1 MLSSRESR
9 LLIMKFGGTS
19 VGNSEA
25 ISKTVEMVRQ
35 GREEWGKVVV
45 VVSALGGVTDLL
57 LEGARTSADGCNKTT
72 SSIKNELRGRH
83 FDVIEDLL
91 SDEKVKVQARF
102 YCEKLLDRW
111 ESLCNAIRE
120 LGETTP
126 RALDAVS
133 SIGEKLSS
141 HLVAL
146 VLDASGISSCCQ
158 VSTEFF
164 ITDSN
169 FQAAHPDMSVTR
181 EKTRSALVPLLD
193 NGIVPVVTG
202 FIGSNSEGVT
212 TTLGR
217 GGSDYSAAILAAVL
231 EADEVWICTDVNGV
245 MSADPRIVPEAMT
258 IQELSFLELAELAF
272 FGARVVHP
280 MTVRPVVEAG
290 INLVIKNTF
299 DPSHPGTRLISDSE
313 IVVNGIMKAVT
324 SFKGQRL
331 ITVEGRGMLGVPG
344 VAARTFSAVAATGT
358 NVILIIQASSEQ
370 SISFAVPSK
379 SADRVIDALTN
390 AFALELSTRD
400 IDRISTSGE
409 SAIITAV
416 GSGMCSKP
424 EVFGKIFSSLGK
436 NDLNIRA
443 IAQGS
448 SSVSVSLVVDAG
460 DAEQAVRSLHSL
472 VV

>member
-35 GREEWGKVVV
+35 GREEWNKVVV

-83 FDVIEDLL
+83 FGVIEDLL
-91 SDEKVKVQARF
+91 SDDKVKVQARF

-146 VLDASGISSCCQ
+146 ALDASGISSCCQ

-181 EKTRSALVPLLD
+181 EKTRAALFPLLE

-258 IQELSFLELAELAF
+258 IPELSFQELAELAF

-299 DPSHPGTRLISDSE
+299 DPSHPGTRLIADSE

-370 SISFAVPSK
+370 SISFAVPCK
-379 SADRVIDALTN
+379 CADKVIEALTN

-416 GSGMCSKP
+416 GSGMCNKP

-436 NDLNIRA
+436 NDLNVNA
-443 IAQGS
+443 IAQGP

>member
-1 MLSSRESR
+1 MLSSKEPR

-25 ISKTVEMVRQ
+25 ISSAVEMVRK
-35 GREEWGKVVV
+35 GREEWGSVVV

-72 SSIKNELRGRH
+72 SSIKNELRKRH
-83 FDVIEDLL
+83 FAVIEELL
-91 SDEKVKVQARF
+91 TDEKVREGARF
-102 YCEKLLDRW
+102 FCEKLLDRW

-133 SIGEKLSS
+133 SIGEKLSA

-146 VLDASGISSCCQ
+146 VLDEEGINSCCQ

-169 FQAAHPDMSVTR
+169 YQAAHPDMSVTR
-181 EKTRSALVPLLD
+181 SKTRSALMPLLE

-202 FIGSNSEGVT
+202 FIGSNPSGVT

-245 MSADPRIVPEAMT
+245 MSADPRIVPEART
-258 IQELSFLELAELAF
+258 IPELSFLELAELAF
-272 FGARVVHP
+272 FGAKVVHP
-280 MTVRPVVEAG
+280 MTVRPVVETG
-290 INLVIKNTF
+290 ISLVIKNTF
-299 DPSHPGTRLISDSE
+299 DPSHPGTRLIADSE
-313 IVVNGIMKAVT
+313 IKINGIMKAVT
-324 SFKGQRL
+324 SFKGQKL

-344 VAARTFSAVAATGT
+344 VAGRTFGAVAATRT

-370 SISFAVPSK
+370 SISFAVPSGR
-379 SADRVIDALTN
+379 ADTVIEALN
-390 AFALELSTRD
+390 HAFSHELSTRD
-400 IDRISTSGE
+400 IDRISSSGE

-416 GSGMCSKP
+416 GCGMCSRP
-424 EVFGKIFSSLGK
+424 GVFGNIFSSLG
-436 NDLNIRA
+436 NSDLKVNA
-443 IAQGS
+443 IAQGA

-460 DAEQAVRSLHSL
+460 DAEAAVKSLHTL

>member
-1 MLSSRESR
+1 MLSSAEPR

-19 VGNSEA
+19 VGNPEA
-25 ISKTVEMVRQ
+25 ITSAVEMVRK
-35 GREEWGKVVV
+35 GREEWDNVVV

-57 LEGARTSADGCNKTT
+57 LEGALTSAGGCNKTT
-72 SSIKNELRGRH
+72 SSIKNELRKRH
-83 FDVIEDLL
+83 FEVIDELL
-91 SDEKVKVQARF
+91 LDDKIKEGARF
-102 YCEKLLDRW
+102 FCEKLLDRW
-111 ESLCNAIRE
+111 ESLCSAIRE

-133 SIGEKLSS
+133 SIGEKLSA

-146 VLDASGISSCCQ
+146 VLDSRGIDACCQ

-181 EKTRSALVPLLD
+181 SKTRAALLPLLE

-202 FIGSNSEGVT
+202 FIGSNPDGVT

-245 MSADPRIVPEAMT
+245 MSADPRIVPEART
-258 IQELSFLELAELAF
+258 IPELSYLELAELAF
-272 FGARVVHP
+272 FGAKVVHP
-280 MTVRPVVEAG
+280 MTVRPVVETG
-290 INLVIKNTF
+290 ISLVIKNTF
-299 DPSHPGTRLISDSE
+299 DPQHPGTKLIADTE
-313 IVVNGIMKAVT
+313 IKVNGIMKAVT
-324 SFKGQRL
+324 SFKGQKL

-344 VAARTFSAVAATGT
+344 VAGRTFSAVAATKT

-370 SISFAVPSK
+370 SISFAVPSR
-379 SADRVIDALTN
+379 SSDRVIEALNQT
-390 AFALELSTRD
+390 FAHELATRD
-400 IDRISTSGE
+400 IDRISSSGE

-416 GSGMCSKP
+416 GCGMCSRP
-424 EVFGKIFSSLGK
+424 TVFGNIFSSLGSRE
-436 NDLNIRA
+436 LRVRA

-448 SSVSVSLVVDAG
+448 SSVSVSLVVDAE
-460 DAEQAVRSLHSL
+460 DAEDAVKSLHAL

>member
-1 MLSSRESR
+1 MLSSREPR

-19 VGNSEA
+19 VGNAEA

-35 GREEWGKVVV
+35 SREEWDKVVV

-57 LEGARTSADGCNKTT
+57 LEGARTSANGCNKTT
-72 SSIKNELRGRH
+72 SSIKNELRDRH
-83 FDVIEDLL
+83 FAVIESLL
-91 SDEKVKVQARF
+91 PDEYVQKQAEF

-133 SIGEKLSS
+133 SIGEKLSA

-146 VLDASGISSCCQ
+146 ALDASGINSCCQ
-158 VSTEFF
+158 ISTEFF

-169 FQAAHPDMSVTR
+169 FQAAHPNMRVTR
-181 EKTRSALVPLLD
+181 EKTRAALFPLLE
-193 NGIVPVVTG
+193 NGITPVVSG

-231 EADEVWICTDVNGV
+231 EANEVWICTDVNGV

-258 IQELSFLELAELAF
+258 IPELSFLELAELAF
-272 FGARVVHP
+272 FGAKVVHP

-299 DPSHPGTRLISDSE
+299 DPSHPGTRLIVDSE
-313 IVVNGIMKAVT
+313 IEVNGIMKAVT

-379 SADRVIDALTN
+379 SADRVIGALTY

-400 IDRISTSGE
+400 IDKISTSGE
-409 SAIITAV
+409 SAVITAV

-424 EVFGKIFSSLGK
+424 EVFGNIFSSLGK
-436 NDLNIRA
+436 NDLKVNA
-443 IAQGS
+443 IVQGS
-448 SSVSVSLVVDAG
+448 SAVSVSLVVDAV
-460 DAEQAVRSLHSL
+460 DAERAVISLHSL

>member
-1 MLSSRESR
+1 MLSSREPR
-9 LLIMKFGGTS
+9 LLVIKFGGTS
-19 VGNSEA
+19 VGNSSA
-25 ISKTVEMVRQ
+25 ISQAVEMVR
-35 GREEWGKVVV
+35 GSLKEWDRVVV

-72 SSIKNELRGRH
+72 SSIKTELRSRH
-83 FDVIEDLL
+83 FAIIEDLIP
-91 SDEKVKVQARF
+91 DAKIQEQARF
-102 YCEKLLDRW
+102 YCDKLLDRW

-146 VLDASGISSCCQ
+146 ALDAAGTHSCCQ

-181 EKTRSALVPLLD
+181 EKTREALLPLLE

-202 FIGSNSEGVT
+202 FIGSTPSGVT

-231 EADEVWICTDVNGV
+231 GADEVWICTDVDGV
-245 MSADPRIVPEAMT
+245 MSADPRIVPEATT
-258 IQELSFLELAELAF
+258 IPELSFLELAELAF
-272 FGARVVHP
+272 FGAKVVHP
-280 MTVRPVVEAG
+280 MTVRPVVETG
-290 INLVIKNTF
+290 IRLVIKNTF
-299 DPSHPGTRLISDSE
+299 NPTHPGTRLITDSE
-313 IVVNGIMKAVT
+313 IKVNGIMKAVT

-344 VAARTFSAVAATGT
+344 VAARTFGAVAATGT

-370 SISFAVPSK
+370 SISFAVPSNR
-379 SADRVIDALTN
+379 ADKVIDALAE

-400 IDRISTSGE
+400 IDRISSSGE

-416 GSGMCSKP
+416 GCGMCSRP
-424 EVFGKIFSSLGK
+424 EVFGNIFSSLGK
-436 NDLNIRA
+436 SDLQVTA

-448 SSVSVSLVVDAG
+448 SPVSVSLVVSAA
-460 DAEQAVRSLHSL
+460 DAEAAVKSLHSL